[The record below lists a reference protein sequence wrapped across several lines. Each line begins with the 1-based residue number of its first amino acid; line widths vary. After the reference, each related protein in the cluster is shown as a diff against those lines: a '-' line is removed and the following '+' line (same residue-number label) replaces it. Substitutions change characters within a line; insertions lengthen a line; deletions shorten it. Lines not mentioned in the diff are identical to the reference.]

1 MKGDTSLELISLS
14 VFEFVLLSI
23 ATFRLTHLLVFD
35 EIAEFMRRP
44 FQNVTEEVDE
54 NGDVYQYVSGR
65 GNGIRK
71 FIGDMLSC
79 YWCSGIW
86 ASLILFVGI
95 TYLGSVTLPVVC
107 VLAIA
112 GVAAIIETVV
122 RKLNK

>member
-1 MKGDTSLELISLS
+1 MELISLS